1 METSRCGG
9 NIPSLPTLDSYR
21 DVQEFSVREDRLFS
35 ATHEEILGGYTTDV
49 YFVKTRDVLRAA
61 GKLSTSVTSE
71 VFARKPGVFAGLD
84 ETLRVLEH
92 SDVEVYALREGDS
105 FYPQEVLLRIEG
117 SYEAFG
123 MYETVILGILA
134 SSSAWATAARE
145 CVEAAE
151 GKPVLCFGAR
161 HVHPAIAP
169 VMERTAV
176 RSGGCAG
183 ASCILG
189 ARLAGREPL
198 GTVPHAAVLIME
210 DTVSLALQYDAVM
223 PEGEPRIVLVD
234 TFKDEWEESSRVANA
249 LGDKL
254 SAVRLDTPGERGGVS
269 PALVRE
275 IRARLDLAGFT
286 HVEIVVSGG
295 LFPER
300 IRELSQ
306 AGASSFGVGSYISHA
321 DPIDMTLDIKEIEGL
336 PIAKRGRIPGR
347 IENPRLSRVK

>member
-1 METSRCGG
+1 METSRCGEDRR
-9 NIPSLPTLDSYR
+9 SLPKLDSYR
-21 DVQEFSVREDRLFS
+21 DVQEFSVLEDRLFS
-35 ATHEEILGGYTTDV
+35 ATHDEILGGYTTDV

-71 VFARKPGVFAGLD
+71 VFARKPGVFAGLG
-84 ETLRVLEH
+84 ETMKVLEK
-92 SDVEVYALREGDS
+92 SEVEVYALREGDS
-105 FYPQEVLLRIEG
+105 FYPREVLLRIEG
-117 SYEAFG
+117 PYEAFG
-123 MYETVILGILA
+123 MYETVILGIIA

-145 CVEAAE
+145 CVEAAG

-161 HVHPAIAP
+161 HVHPSVAP

-176 RSGGCAG
+176 RTGGCTG

-189 ARLAGREPL
+189 ARLAGIEPM
-198 GTVPHAAVLIME
+198 GTVPHAAVLIMG
-210 DTVSLALQYDAVM
+210 DTVSLALQYDSVM
-223 PEGEPRIVLVD
+223 PREDPRIVLVD
-234 TFKDEWEESSRVANA
+234 TFKDEWEETSRVASA
-249 LGDKL
+249 LGDRL

-269 PALVRE
+269 PSLVRE
-275 IRARLDLAGFT
+275 IRARLDQADFG
-286 HVEIVVSGG
+286 HVGIVVSGG
-295 LFPER
+295 LSPER

-321 DPIDMTLDIKEIEGL
+321 NPIDMTMDIKEIEGH